1 MVMETIRNALK
12 EWSVACRALE
22 EGRQIL
28 LLRKGGL
35 LDAEGTFALESARFW
50 LCPTKWHQDANLLQ
64 AAHHDLLQ
72 NDEPPAREVL
82 RLSAWCEVV
91 QTWALDVQDHAT
103 RNKLAQLDHIW
114 SERYL
119 DVRLGYQTEKP
130 IVVMAL
136 RVYAVAQPLVVSAQP
151 EYFGCRSWIKL
162 ESPLPI
168 ENSNPVLNDAVF
180 TSRLA
185 AVRRVLDAC

>member
-1 MVMETIRNALK
+1 MTMETIHNALK

-22 EGRQIL
+22 TGRQIV

-35 LDAEGTFALESARFW
+35 LDAEGSFALEATRFW

-82 RLSAWCEVV
+82 RLAAWCEVA
-91 QTWALDVQDHAT
+91 QAWALDVQDHAT
-103 RNKLAQLDHIW
+103 QDKLAQLDHIW

-119 DVRLGYQTEKP
+119 DVRLGYQPEKP

-136 RVYAVAQPLVVSAQP
+136 RVHTIARPHVVPAQP
-151 EYFGCRSWIKL
+151 EYFGCRSWVEL
-162 ESPLPI
+162 ESPLST
-168 ENSNPVLNDAVF
+168 ENSHSVLDDAVF
-180 TSRLA
+180 ASRLA
-185 AVRRVLDAC
+185 AMRRVLDAC